1 MNSIQIYDTTLRDG
15 SQREGISFSVNDKLQ
30 IAQLLDELGVDY
42 IEGGW
47 PGSNPK
53 DMEFFARAAKELSL
67 RHAKIVAFGSTRHA
81 HTAVEHDA
89 NVRALME
96 AGTSVVTVV
105 GKSWDFHVYHALDT
119 TLEENLAM
127 ITDTIS
133 YLKGKGLE
141 VIYDAEHFFDGF
153 KENPT
158 YALATLRAALQGGAE
173 MLVLCDTNGGTMPL
187 EVHEIILQ
195 VRGQVDQASLGIH
208 THNDAG
214 MAVANSIIAMQVG
227 ASHVQGTINGYGERC
242 GNADLVAIIANIH
255 LKLKI
260 DKFTAEQMKKLTAV
274 SKMIYEL
281 ANVRPMVGQPYVG
294 RNAFTHKGGIHVDA
308 VAKHTRTYEH
318 ADPEAVGNKR
328 RILISELSGKS
339 NILLKLQAKNFTLFK
354 KFPQV
359 KEVLQQIKKMEH
371 EGYQFEGADGSFEL
385 LMWKAMRTHKP
396 LFKLEGFRVIVD
408 KQRRGDDL
416 YVEATIKVRVGDRV
430 MHTAAEGN
438 GPVNAM
444 DNALRKALEEFYPKL
459 KTINLVDYKVRVLE
473 GRDGTAARVRVLIIS
488 QNGDKRWGTVGVS
501 ENIIEASWIALV
513 DSIEYG
519 LLYEN
524 SPSLDE
530 LKQALDELPWDEE
543 EAQQAEKEM
552 VKEPGIAPTGIAST
566 MQG

>member
-1 MNSIQIYDTTLRDG
+1 MSDLQVYDTTLRDG

-30 IAQLLDELGVDY
+30 IARLLDELGVDY

-53 DMEFFARAAKELSL
+53 DMEFFARARTELELKHS
-67 RHAKIVAFGSTRHA
+67 KIVAFGSTRHA
-81 HTAVEHDA
+81 HADVRTDL
-89 NVRALME
+89 NVRALLE
-96 AGTSVVTVV
+96 AGTPAVTVV
-105 GKSWDFHVYHALDT
+105 GKSSDFHVYHALDT

-141 VIYDAEHFFDGF
+141 VIYDAEHFFDGYN
-153 KENPT
+153 ENPD
-158 YALATLRAALQGGAE
+158 YAIATLEAAARGGADTI
-173 MLVLCDTNGGTMPL
+173 VLCDTNGGTMPL
-187 EVHEIILQ
+187 EMREIIFRVKEKLPA
-195 VRGQVDQASLGIH
+195 RLGIH
-208 THNDAG
+208 SHNDAG
-214 MAVANSIIAMQVG
+214 MAVANSIVALQSG

-242 GNADLVAIIANIH
+242 GNADLCAIIANIH

-260 DKFTAEQMKKLTAV
+260 NKFSSEQMKKLTSI
-274 SKMIYEL
+274 SKMISEL
-281 ANVRPMVGQPYVG
+281 ANVRHLVSQPYVG

-308 VAKHTRTYEH
+308 VVKQSRTYEH
-318 ADPEAVGNKR
+318 ANPEEVGNKR
-328 RILISELSGKS
+328 RILISELAGKS
-339 NILLKLQAKNFTLFK
+339 NILFKLQEKQLAPFEQ
-354 KFPQV
+354 FPGA
-359 KEVLQQIKKMEH
+359 KEVLQKIKKMEH

-385 LMWKAMRTHKP
+385 MIWKTLHTHKP

-416 YVEATIKVRVGDRV
+416 YVEATIKVKVGNRI
-430 MHTAAEGN
+430 MHTAAEGL

-459 KTINLVDYKVRVLE
+459 KTIRLVDYKVRVLE
-473 GRDGTAARVRVLIIS
+473 GRDGTAARVRVLIIT

-519 LLYEN
+519 LLYES
-524 SPSLDE
+524 SPSLDD
-530 LKQALDELPWDEE
+530 LKKALDELPWEE
-543 EAQQAEKEM
+543 EQLEYAGDLREQEEQY
-552 VKEPGIAPTGIAST
+552 PTLRG
-566 MQG
+566 